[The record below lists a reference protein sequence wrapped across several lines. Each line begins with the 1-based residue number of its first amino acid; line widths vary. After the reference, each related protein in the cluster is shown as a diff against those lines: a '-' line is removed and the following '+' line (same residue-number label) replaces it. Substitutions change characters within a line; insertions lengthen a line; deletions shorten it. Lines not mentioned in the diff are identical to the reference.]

1 MPVKHKHVSVMFY
14 VGFFLS
20 LNNTN
25 HNLSTDFI
33 FFSQTSCGRAFTV
46 KTGGLMHDSWDF
58 TLLLA
63 SKMSTNPFSVE
74 TTQRKP

>member
-1 MPVKHKHVSVMFY
+1 MPVKHKRVSVIFY

-33 FFSQTSCGRAFTV
+33 FFRRQAV
-46 KTGGLMHDSWDF
+46 AVPL
-58 TLLLA
+58 
-63 SKMSTNPFSVE
+63 
-74 TTQRKP
+74 Q